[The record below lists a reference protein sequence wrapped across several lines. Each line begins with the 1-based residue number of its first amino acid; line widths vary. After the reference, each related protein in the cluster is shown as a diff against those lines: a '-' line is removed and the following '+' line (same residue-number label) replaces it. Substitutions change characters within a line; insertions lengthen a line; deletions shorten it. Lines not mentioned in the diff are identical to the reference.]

1 MAYGERRQISDAQVG
16 VLEPLSGPS
25 RADLVGVDLVGVD
38 LIGVDLIGP
47 VGAGDPG

>member
-1 MAYGERRQISDAQVG
+1 MAYGLKRRQIGDAQVG

-25 RADLVGVDLVGVD
+25 RADLIGVD
-38 LIGVDLIGP
+38 LIGVDLVGP